1 MDYLIFDLWPKEIM
15 KLWSIWS
22 GGRSPS
28 KIYQNQ
34 SLINFDEFL
43 KCVDTYPRW
52 ASLIRQLM
60 IGCLETTS
68 LGPWHVVASM
78 TACYDS
84 LDCLWGSLSHRFSNE
99 EEELVWH
106 VRWISDVSFYIALF
120 WIGTTTGCTFSVC
133 RFQTCDVL
141 LAQQSTDSVRH
152 GTVPQFNQ
160 LIKCN
165 VAMHSTASAKH
176 FIQTLFICFE
186 VLDKVELSDLICN

>member
-1 MDYLIFDLWPKEIM
+1 MV
-15 KLWSIWS
+15 KLIWS

-60 IGCLETTS
+60 IGCLEITS

-84 LDCLWGSLSHRFSNE
+84 LDCLWGSLSHSFSE
-99 EEELVWH
+99 RRARVGLACEMSRLTLHYSELE
-106 VRWISDVSFYIALF
+106 
-120 WIGTTTGCTFSVC
+120 
-133 RFQTCDVL
+133 QL
-141 LAQQSTDSVRH
+141 LAALLVFADFRSVMFWWR
-152 GTVPQFNQ
+152 
-160 LIKCN
+160 
-165 VAMHSTASAKH
+165 SSRR
-176 FIQTLFICFE
+176 TLFATAQ
-186 VLDKVELSDLICN
+186 CNTTQPINQM

>member
-1 MDYLIFDLWPKEIM
+1 MGYLTFDLWPKEIM

-34 SLINFDEFL
+34 SLINFDEFFEMCWYL
-43 KCVDTYPRW
+43 PKVGFADPT
-52 ASLIRQLM
+52 ADD
-60 IGCLETTS
+60 
-68 LGPWHVVASM
+68 LGDIFQTAGQWHADSY
-78 TACYDS
+78 YDS
-84 LDCLWGSLSHRFSNE
+84 LLWQLGLFVGDSYHTAFPNE
-99 EEELVWH
+99 EQGLGWH
-106 VRWISDVSFYIALF
+106 VRWISDVSSYIALF

-165 VAMHSTASAKH
+165 VAMYSTASAS
-176 FIQTLFICFE
+176 TLFGPY
-186 VLDKVELSDLICN
+186 

>member
-60 IGCLETTS
+60 IQCLETTS

-84 LDCLWGSLSHRFSNE
+84 LDCLWGSLSHSFSE
-99 EEELVWH
+99 RRARVGLACEMSRLTLHYSELEQLLA
-106 VRWISDVSFYIALF
+106 ALLVF
-120 WIGTTTGCTFSVC
+120 C
-133 RFQTCDVL
+133 RFQICDVL

-152 GTVPQFNQ
+152 STVQHNAT
-160 LIKCN
+160 N
-165 VAMHSTASAKH
+165 
-176 FIQTLFICFE
+176 
-186 VLDKVELSDLICN
+186 